1 MKEKIFNILKETD
14 TLIMIDNI
22 EEVLNRDE

>member
-1 MKEKIFNILKETD
+1 MKEKILQILKETD